1 MPRNTVRV
9 NQIVKKI
16 ANSRGVEMKMSKIVY
31 KNFER
36 ERKKVINEFESHPV
50 TRELEMGPDA
60 ANISGTTHGVG
71 NLYSF
76 IGFPQGS
83 NPIEPVRK
91 LMMGIKISRRPQKTV
106 ISRNKMEKVYKVYS
120 PGMDDFQAATP
131 MPWESG
137 LSWVRGVERGISGFG
152 HFMATNT
159 PGAEG
164 FNFSG
169 SRSGGGVEVKRTL
182 TTMGF
187 KPVKYL
193 SLILGNFRRRLGK
206 Q

>member
-1 MPRNTVRV
+1 MARNTVRID
-9 NQIVKKI
+9 QIVKKI
-16 ANSRGVEMKMSKIVY
+16 ANSRSVEMKMSNIVY

-36 ERKKVINEFESHPV
+36 ERKKVVNEFENHLV
-50 TRELEMGPDA
+50 TKEIELGPDA
-60 ANISGTTHGVG
+60 YNISGTTHGIG

-76 IGFPQGS
+76 IGFPQGT

-106 ISRNKMEKVYKVYS
+106 ISKNKIEKVYKVYS
-120 PGMDDFQAATP
+120 PGMADFQAVTP
-131 MPWESG
+131 MPWETG

-182 TTMGF
+182 STMGF
-187 KPVKYL
+187 KPVKYI
-193 SLILGNFRRRLGK
+193 SLILSNFRRRLGR

>member
-1 MPRNTVRV
+1 MPRNIVNV

-16 ANSRGVEMKMSKIVY
+16 ARSRSVEAKVSRIVN
-31 KNFER
+31 KSFR
-36 ERKKVINEFESHPV
+36 IVRKRVIDEFENHPV
-50 TRELEMGPDA
+50 TRELESGVGS

-71 NLYSF
+71 NLFSF
-76 IGFPQGS
+76 IGFSQGS
-83 NPIEPVRK
+83 RPVEPVRN
-91 LMMGIKISRRPQKTV
+91 LMLGIRISTRPQKTI

-131 MPWESG
+131 MPWEAG

-152 HFMATNT
+152 HFMATNSL
-159 PGAEG
+159 GAEG

-193 SLILGNFRRRLGK
+193 SLILSNFRRRLGK
-206 Q
+206 I

>member
-1 MPRNTVRV
+1 MSRNTVRV
-9 NQIVKKI
+9 DQIVKKI
-16 ANSRGVEMKMSKIVY
+16 ANSRSVERKMSSIVY

-36 ERKKVINEFESHPV
+36 ERKRVINEFENHPV

-60 ANISGTTHGVG
+60 YNVSGTTHGVG

-76 IGFPQGS
+76 IGFPRGA
-83 NPIEPVRK
+83 NPVEPVRK
-91 LMMGIKISRRPQKTV
+91 LMMGIKISRRPQKTI
-106 ISRNKMEKVYKVYS
+106 ISRNKIEKVYKVYS
-120 PGMDDFQAATP
+120 PGMADFQAETP
-131 MPWESG
+131 MPWETG
-137 LSWVRGVERGISGFG
+137 LSWARGIERGISGFG

-193 SLILGNFRRRLGK
+193 SLILSNFRRRLAK

>member
-1 MPRNTVRV
+1 MARNTVRV

-16 ANSRGVEMKMSKIVY
+16 ANSKSVERKMSNIVY

-36 ERKKVINEFESHPV
+36 ERKKVINEFENHLI
-50 TRELEMGPDA
+50 TKEIELGPDA
-60 ANISGTTHGVG
+60 YNISGTTHGVG

-106 ISRNKMEKVYKVYS
+106 ISKNKIEKVYKVYS

-137 LSWVRGVERGISGFG
+137 LSWVRGVESGISGFG
-152 HFMATNT
+152 HFMATNS
-159 PGAEG
+159 PGTEG

-169 SRSGGGVEVKRTL
+169 SRSGGGLEVRRTL

-193 SLILGNFRRRLGK
+193 SLILSNFRRRLGK

>member
-1 MPRNTVRV
+1 MPRNIVRV

-16 ANSRGVEMKMSKIVY
+16 ANSRSVEAKVSRIVN
-31 KNFER
+31 KNFR
-36 ERKKVINEFESHPV
+36 IERKRVINEFENHPV
-50 TRELEMGPDA
+50 TRELEAGVGS

-71 NLYSF
+71 NLFSF

-83 NPIEPVRK
+83 RPVDSVRK
-91 LMMGIKISRRPQKTV
+91 LMLGIRISSRPKKTI

-120 PGMDDFQAATP
+120 PDMSDFQAATP
-131 MPWESG
+131 MPWETG

-152 HFMATNT
+152 HFMATNSA
-159 PGAEG
+159 GAEG

-169 SRSGGGVEVKRTL
+169 SRSGGGVEVRRTL

-187 KPVKYL
+187 RPVKYI
-193 SLILGNFRRRLGK
+193 SLILSNFTRRLGK
-206 Q
+206 V

>member
-1 MPRNTVRV
+1 MSRNTVRV
-9 NQIVKKI
+9 DQIVKKI
-16 ANSRGVEMKMSKIVY
+16 ANSRSVERKVSSIVY

-36 ERKKVINEFESHPV
+36 ERKRVINEFENHPV

-60 ANISGTTHGVG
+60 YNVSGTTHGVG

-76 IGFPQGS
+76 IGFPRGA
-83 NPIEPVRK
+83 NPVEPVRK
-91 LMMGIKISRRPQKTV
+91 LMMGIKISRRPQKTI
-106 ISRNKMEKVYKVYS
+106 ISRNKIEKVYKVYS
-120 PGMDDFQAATP
+120 PGMTDFQAETP
-131 MPWESG
+131 MPWETG
-137 LSWVRGVERGISGFG
+137 LSWARGIERGISGFG

-193 SLILGNFRRRLGK
+193 SLILSNFRRRLAK

>member
-16 ANSRGVEMKMSKIVY
+16 ANSKSVERKMSNIVY

-36 ERKKVINEFESHPV
+36 ERKKVINEFENHLI
-50 TRELEMGPDA
+50 TKEIELGPDA
-60 ANISGTTHGVG
+60 YNISGTTHGVG

-106 ISRNKMEKVYKVYS
+106 ISKNKIEKVYKIYS
-120 PGMDDFQAATP
+120 PGMADFQAVTP
-131 MPWESG
+131 MPWETG

-182 TTMGF
+182 STMGF

-193 SLILGNFRRRLGK
+193 SLILSKFRRRLSK

>member
-1 MPRNTVRV
+1 MPRNIVRV
-9 NQIVKKI
+9 DQIVKKI
-16 ANSRGVEMKMSKIVY
+16 ANSRSVEAKVSKIVY

-36 ERKKVINEFESHPV
+36 EKRKVIDEFENHPV
-50 TRELEMGPDA
+50 TRELELGPDA
-60 ANISGTTHGVG
+60 PNISGTTHGVG

-76 IGFPQGS
+76 IGFPQGTS
-83 NPIEPVRK
+83 PIDPVRR
-91 LMMGIKISRRPQKTV
+91 LMSGIKISRKPSKTI
-106 ISRNKMEKVYKVYS
+106 ISRRKIEKVYKVYS
-120 PGMDDFQAATP
+120 PGMSDLQDATP

-137 LSWVRGVERGISGFG
+137 LSWIRGVERGISGFG

>member
-1 MPRNTVRV
+1 MPRNIVRV
-9 NQIVKKI
+9 DQIVKKI
-16 ANSRGVEMKMSKIVY
+16 ARSRSVEAKVSNLVY

-36 ERKKVINEFESHPV
+36 ERRKVIDQFENHPV
-50 TRELEMGPDA
+50 TRELELGPNA
-60 ANISGTTHGVG
+60 PNISGTTHGVG

-76 IGFPQGS
+76 IGFPQGTS
-83 NPIEPVRK
+83 PIDDVRK
-91 LMMGIKISRRPQKTV
+91 LVSGIRISRKPSKTI

-120 PGMDDFQAATP
+120 PGMEDFQAATP

>member
-1 MPRNTVRV
+1 MPRNIVRV
-9 NQIVKKI
+9 DQIVKKI
-16 ANSRGVEMKMSKIVY
+16 ARSRSVEAKMSNLVY

-36 ERKKVINEFESHPV
+36 ERRRVIDEFENHPV

-60 ANISGTTHGVG
+60 PNVSGTTHGVG

-76 IGFPQGS
+76 IGFPQGDS
-83 NPIEPVRK
+83 PIDSVRK
-91 LMMGIKISRRPQKTV
+91 LMLGIKISRKPSKTI
-106 ISRNKMEKVYKVYS
+106 ISRKKIEKVYKVYS
-120 PGMDDFQAATP
+120 PGMDDFQSATP

-152 HFMATNT
+152 NFMATNT

-169 SRSGGGVEVKRTL
+169 SRSGGGVQVNRTL
-182 TTMGF
+182 STMGF
-187 KPVKYL
+187 KPVKYI

>member
-1 MPRNTVRV
+1 MSRNTVRV
-9 NQIVKKI
+9 DQIVKKI
-16 ANSRGVEMKMSKIVY
+16 ANSKSVERKMSSIVY

-36 ERKKVINEFESHPV
+36 ERRRVVNEFESHPV
-50 TRELEMGPDA
+50 TKELEMGHDA
-60 ANISGTTHGVG
+60 FNVSGTTNGIG

-76 IGFPQGS
+76 IGFPQGA
-83 NPIEPVRK
+83 NPVDPVRK

-106 ISRNKMEKVYKVYS
+106 ISRNKIEKVYKVYS
-120 PGMDDFQAATP
+120 PGMSDFQAETP
-131 MPWESG
+131 MPWETG

-152 HFMATNT
+152 HFMATNS
-159 PGAEG
+159 PGTEG

-169 SRSGGGVEVKRTL
+169 SRSGGGVQVKRTL
-182 TTMGF
+182 STMGF

-193 SLILGNFRRRLGK
+193 SLILSNFRRRLAK